1 MYQFSNDGEILQSTN
16 YFDSVTAK
24 RGQYYL
30 TWNNGVGR
38 LLVPQSAQDEFLRE
52 IRKTKKVEIEYVD
65 GGLRLFFID
74 NNPNYP
80 YMLQLAKEQTDRYD
94 RTKGKTKIAVYV
106 ELGLKHEFKAEIL

>member
-16 YFDSVTAK
+16 YFDSDAAK

-38 LLVPQSAQDEFLRE
+38 LLVPQSAQDELLRE
-52 IRKTKKVEIEYVD
+52 IRKTKKVEIEYVN
-65 GGLRLFFID
+65 GGLQLFFID

-94 RTKGKTKIAVYV
+94 CTKGKTKIAVYT
-106 ELGLKHEFKAEIL
+106 ETGLKSEFKAKVL